1 MKRTTLLLLMLV
13 ALLAAACTSDQGSS
27 ATATATATATAESDD
42 ATPEP
47 DTDDGDSETAAAVP
61 SFDLPG
67 SAPELEALLPD
78 EIDGTE
84 VVKFSMGGPELMA
97 DQEGSGVD
105 PEFIAFL
112 ERLGAQPD
120 DISIAFAFSFTEAGD
135 SAGIGAFRVEGA
147 SSEDLEREFMAT
159 METGGEVVD
168 WQSASVGGKDVQTAA
183 DPDTEG
189 SFVYIYTVG
198 DIVFFVTTPDEDVAA
213 ELLEPLP

>member
-1 MKRTTLLLLMLV
+1 MLLTLV
-13 ALLAAACTSDQGSS
+13 ALFVAACTSDQAGSS
-27 ATATATATATAESDD
+27 ASEAPAAETEE

-47 DTDDGDSETAAAVP
+47 ADSESEAALP
-61 SFDLPG
+61 SLDLPG

-78 EIDGTE
+78 EIGGAE
-84 VVKFSMGGPELMA
+84 SVKFSMGGAELMA

-120 DISIAFAFSFTEAGD
+120 DISIAFAFTFSAEGD

-147 SSEDLEREFMAT
+147 SSDDLEREFIAT
-159 METGGEVVD
+159 METEGEVD
-168 WQSASVGGKDVQTAA
+168 WQSSNVGGKDVQTAA

-189 SFVYIYTVG
+189 NILYVYTVG
-198 DIVFFVTTPDEDVAA
+198 DIVFFVTTPDPAVAA
-213 ELLEPLP
+213 ELLGTLP

>member
-1 MKRTTLLLLMLV
+1 MKRITLILLTLL
-13 ALLAAACTSDQGSS
+13 ALFVAACNSDQSGSS
-27 ATATATATATAESDD
+27 ADESAAAEQTEE

-47 DTDDGDSETAAAVP
+47 DSDGGSESEAALP

-84 VVKFSMGGPELMA
+84 SVKFSMSGAELMA
-97 DQEGSGVD
+97 DEEGSGVD

-112 ERLGAQPD
+112 ERLDAQPD

-147 SSEDLEREFMAT
+147 SSDDLEREFMAT
-159 METGGEVVD
+159 METDGEVAD
-168 WQSASVGGKDVQTAA
+168 WQSASIAGKDVQTAA
-183 DPDTEG
+183 DPETEG

-213 ELLEPLP
+213 ELLGPLP

>member
-1 MKRTTLLLLMLV
+1 MKRATILPLMLV
-13 ALLAAACTSDQGSS
+13 ALFVAACTANQAGSS
-27 ATATATATATAESDD
+27 AGDAPATQESE
-42 ATPEP
+42 ATPGP
-47 DTDDGDSETAAAVP
+47 DSDGSSGSAGALP

-67 SAPELEALLPD
+67 SAPELEAILPD
-78 EIDGTE
+78 EIDGAET
-84 VVKFSMGGPELMA
+84 VKFSMDGPELMA

-112 ERLGAQPD
+112 ERLDAQPE
-120 DISIAFAFSFTEAGD
+120 DISIAFAFSFTEAGG
-135 SAGIGAFRVEGA
+135 SSGIGAFRVEGA
-147 SSEDLEREFMAT
+147 GSDELEREFMAT
-159 METGGEVVD
+159 METDGAVVD

-189 SFVYIYTVG
+189 NMVYIYTAG

>member
-1 MKRTTLLLLMLV
+1 MKRTTFILLMLV
-13 ALLAAACTSDQGSS
+13 ALFVAACTSDQGGSSAS
-27 ATATATATATAESDD
+27 ATATAQADD

-47 DTDDGDSETAAAVP
+47 ETDGGSESAAALP

-78 EIDGTE
+78 EIDGAET
-84 VVKFSMGGPELMA
+84 VKFSMGGAELMA
-97 DQEGSGVD
+97 DEEGSGVD

-147 SSEDLEREFMAT
+147 SSDELEREFMAT
-159 METGGEVVD
+159 METEGEVD
-168 WQSASVGGKDVQTAA
+168 WQSANLAGKDVMTAA

-189 SFVYIYTVG
+189 NILYIYTVG
-198 DIVFFVTTPDEDVAA
+198 DIVFFVTTPDEAVAT
-213 ELLEPLP
+213 ELLGTLP

>member
-1 MKRTTLLLLMLV
+1 MKRTNILLLMLV
-13 ALLAAACTSDQGSS
+13 ALFVAACTGDQAGSS
-27 ATATATATATAESDD
+27 ATEAPATQESE

-47 DTDDGDSETAAAVP
+47 DSDGGSESEVALP
-61 SFDLPG
+61 SLDLPG

-84 VVKFSMGGPELMA
+84 VVKFSMGGAELMA
-97 DQEGSGVD
+97 DEEGSGVD

-112 ERLGAQPD
+112 ERLDAQPD
-120 DISIAFAFSFTEAGD
+120 DISIAFAFTFTEAGD

-147 SSEDLEREFMAT
+147 SSDDLEREFMAT
-159 METGGEVVD
+159 METDGEVVD
-168 WQSASVGGKDVQTAA
+168 WQSASIAGKDVQTAA
-183 DPDTEG
+183 DPETEG

-213 ELLEPLP
+213 ELLGPLP